1 MCLMFLM
8 HLQERHMTSDC
19 KETWLCIFTEQ
30 IENRLEGRKSYDLL
44 RAVGSLVAQT
54 IQEHHLDVFVACVVN
69 PYGLLSQPR

>member
-1 MCLMFLM
+1 
-8 HLQERHMTSDC
+8 MTSDC

>member
-30 IENRLEGRKSYDLL
+30 IENRFEGRKFHDLL

-54 IQEHHLDVFVACVVN
+54 IQEHHLDVCVACVVN